1 MKEITVKVP
10 EEQVEF
16 FNQLIKKLG
25 YANGRKKAV
34 VKKKPTEKERILANI
49 EEGLK
54 ELKLMKA
61 GKKKTRSAKE
71 LLDEL

>member
-1 MKEITVKVP
+1 MKEIIVKVP

-25 YANGRKKAV
+25 YSDRVKKAAT
-34 VKKKPTEKERILANI
+34 KKKMTEKERILLNI

-54 ELKLMKA
+54 ELKLVKA
-61 GKKKTRSAKE
+61 GKLKAKTLKQF
-71 LLDEL
+71 LDEV

>member
-1 MKEITVKVP
+1 MKEIIVKVP

-16 FNQLIKKLG
+16 FSQLIKKLG
-25 YANGRKKAV
+25 YSDRVKKAAP
-34 VKKKPTEKERILANI
+34 KKKLSEKERILANI

-54 ELKLMKA
+54 ELKLVKA
-61 GKKKTRSAKE
+61 GKIKARNAKE

>member
-1 MKEITVKVP
+1 MNEIIVKVP

-25 YANGRKKAV
+25 YSDRVKKAAT
-34 VKKKPTEKERILANI
+34 KKKMTEKERILLNI

-54 ELKLMKA
+54 ELKLVKA
-61 GKKKTRSAKE
+61 GKLKAKTLKQF
-71 LLDEL
+71 LDEV